1 MDLWFTNIVKW
12 SCFSQEIKLTNETE
26 VVEATRKGF
35 VKNKTKKLSRCT
47 IWNQY
52 STAVIPSGCQ
62 CSRSEKKAQRES
74 KTSSGSEL

>member
-12 SCFSQEIKLTNETE
+12 SHFSQEIKLTNEAE
-26 VVEATRKGF
+26 AVEAMRKGF

-52 STAVIPSGCQ
+52 LTAVIPSGCQ
-62 CSRSEKKAQRES
+62 
-74 KTSSGSEL
+74 